1 MALVVEDG
9 TGKADAESYV
19 SVATFRAW
27 AASRGYLLPT
37 GDSDVE
43 ALLRKACD
51 YIERKQFI
59 GTPLVSTQA
68 LSFPR
73 NILDEYGD
81 YESTGVPRKLV
92 TAQEMLALECMN
104 GPLTAAARANKYT
117 ATKID
122 QIYLKYAKSSEGS
135 GDIYFPA
142 IDDILAEWSASGRTK
157 LVTVRA

>member
-19 SVATFRAW
+19 SVADFQSW
-27 AASRGYLLPT
+27 ATKRGYSLPT
-37 GDSDVE
+37 AEGDIE

-51 YIERKQFI
+51 FIERKQFV
-59 GTPLVSTQA
+59 GESLVATQA
-68 LSFPR
+68 LAFPR
-73 NILDEYGD
+73 NLLTSTGS

-92 TAQEMLALECMN
+92 TAQQLLAMESMN
-104 GPLTAAARANKYT
+104 GPLTAAARAGKYT

-122 QIYLKYAKSSEGS
+122 QIYLKYAQASDGS

-142 IDDILAEWSASGRTK
+142 IDDLLAEWTSGGRTK